1 MSAEGV
7 HAPDHEKEVET
18 GADQNQRSP
27 EDKVDTA
34 MIRRRIDTVA
44 VRHGRGSTVEAGTG

>member
-34 MIRRRIDTVA
+34 MIQRRIDTVA